1 MKLGTAVDNMREHYN
16 GFVGSFESSVI
27 SQARRFPTLGV
38 MAPKRKNKGK
48 LEVIPEKLSTVSVPT
63 RLPARRLLDEAKGS
77 SSGKSE
83 FSNEA
88 S

>member
-1 MKLGTAVDNMREHYN
+1 
-16 GFVGSFESSVI
+16 
-27 SQARRFPTLGV
+27 

-63 RLPARRLLDEAKGS
+63 RLPARRLLEEAKGLI
-77 SSGKSE
+77 SGKSE
-83 FSNEA
+83 LSDEA